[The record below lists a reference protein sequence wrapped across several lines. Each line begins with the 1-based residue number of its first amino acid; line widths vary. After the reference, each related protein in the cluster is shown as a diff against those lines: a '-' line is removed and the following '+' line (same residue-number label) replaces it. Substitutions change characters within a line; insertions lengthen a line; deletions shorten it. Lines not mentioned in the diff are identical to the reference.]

1 MNTQNTGGAQAPV
14 KPATGMLVLAWA
26 LVGIP
31 LLYGVLVTLTG
42 VAALFG

>member
-1 MNTQNTGGAQAPV
+1 MNTQNTGAQAPV
-14 KPATGMLVLAWA
+14 KAATGMLVLAWA

-31 LLYGVLVTLTG
+31 LLYGVFVTLTG

>member
-1 MNTQNTGGAQAPV
+1 MNTQNTGGAQTPV
-14 KPATGMLVLAWA
+14 TSSTRMLILAWA

-31 LLYGVLVTLTG
+31 LLYGVFVTLTG